1 MSRVHDM
8 GGRFGTGPI
17 DVTDGATFVE
27 EWHKRALALN
37 LASGALGQWNIDT
50 SRHFRELLSAKDYSG
65 FSYYEKWMAG
75 LTDLMVDK
83 GVLSEGEVK
92 AGHASGRSELADR
105 AMTPERVAPAL
116 AAGSPYDRAGAAP
129 KYGVGDVVKARRPAC
144 NLQVEGGHTR
154 LPAYAAGA
162 QGDVV
167 LCHGNYIFPDSNAH
181 GLGENP
187 EPLYAVRF
195 SARALWGPN
204 ASEADEVILDLWES
218 YLEGRA

>member
-17 DVTDGATFVE
+17 DVSDGATFVE

-37 LASGALGQWNIDT
+37 LACGALGQWNIDT

-65 FSYYEKWMAG
+65 FGYYEKWMAG

-83 GVLSEGEVK
+83 GVLREDELK
-92 AGHASGRSELADR
+92 AGQASGRSDLAAR
-105 AMTPERVAPAL
+105 ALKADHVAPAL
-116 AAGSPYDRAGAAP
+116 ASGSPYDRVGP
-129 KYGVGDVVKARRPAC
+129 VPQYSVGDAVQARRPAH
-144 NLQVEGGHTR
+144 NTQVDGGHTR

-162 QGDVV
+162 KGDVV
-167 LCHGNYIFPDSNAH
+167 LCHGTFVFPDSHAH
-181 GLGENP
+181 GLGETP

-195 SARALWGPN
+195 SARALWGPE
-204 ASEADEVILDLWES
+204 ASAADEVILDLWES
-218 YLEGRA
+218 YLEAPS